1 MNDETDNDVA
11 AKCVETSNQLRRF
24 LFSGEEITWS
34 VRRDIAAT
42 AIRLLDLSNS
52 LEEV

>member
-24 LFSGEEITWS
+24 LFSGEELAWS